1 MGATLT
7 SGVTVATTGVTVAT
21 TGVTVATTG
30 VTVAT
35 TEVTVET
42 TGVMEMATLT
52 SEVTVVTM
60 AVMAMAI
67 PTSETTDGDKPKLFN
82 FPICP
87 FVFKS
92 PEFTLKTSLWK
103 NLSVYMNS
111 FHKEVYQKILP
122 GLLFLEL

>member
-1 MGATLT
+1 MG
-7 SGVTVATTGVTVAT
+7 GVTVAT

-35 TEVTVET
+35 TEVT
-42 TGVMEMATLT
+42 
-52 SEVTVVTM
+52 M

-67 PTSETTDGDKPKLFN
+67 PTSETTDADKPKLFN

-92 PEFTLKTSLWK
+92 PEFTLKISLWK

-122 GLLFLEL
+122 GSLFVELSPFNKVG